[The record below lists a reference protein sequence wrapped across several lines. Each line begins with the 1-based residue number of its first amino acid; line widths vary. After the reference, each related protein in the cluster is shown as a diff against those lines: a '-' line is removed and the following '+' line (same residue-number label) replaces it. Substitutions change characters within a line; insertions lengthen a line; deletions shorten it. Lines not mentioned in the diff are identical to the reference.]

1 MMKMNN
7 GLSAGGGL
15 GEEDAGEDATGERE
29 RKREPPRRPANEGP
43 KNSSVKDTATRKE
56 VPEGRELRHVPGG
69 TWLNQVSCGREL
81 EFPATSRVTSGT
93 ESQFPDLCDDHDEIG
108 NPGGR
113 IPDSLSEHHGD

>member
-69 TWLNQVSCGREL
+69 TWLNQTHRYFRYSYFRS
-81 EFPATSRVTSGT
+81 TWKT
-93 ESQFPDLCDDHDEIG
+93 
-108 NPGGR
+108 
-113 IPDSLSEHHGD
+113 HGDYPRLSRGTLRKKKTM